1 VKSREND
8 KSTKRV
14 KATARLEGHDS
25 KPIAAVNRTPKKEL
39 AAEWV
44 ETKAIA
50 PWEDNPRRND
60 ANVQRVADSIRRF
73 GFGAPILARRENG
86 EIIAGH
92 TRLKAAVL
100 LGLDRV
106 PVRYLDLDPADA
118 RLLALAD
125 NRLGE
130 FSEWDEDKLSTLL
143 GELRQQGTDAAL
155 VAGWSD
161 AEIDSMLKAASGA
174 PVPTEFKEY
183 DESVA
188 EDVKTVSCPHCGG
201 TVPV

>member
-1 VKSREND
+1 M
-8 KSTKRV
+8 TKTKKTKTV
-14 KATARLEGHDS
+14 AQKTTQIVTESHAS
-25 KPIAAVNRTPKKEL
+25 KKEA

-44 ETKAIA
+44 ETSSLIEWAN
-50 PWEDNPRRND
+50 NPRVND
-60 ANVQRVADSIRRF
+60 LNVARVVESIKRF
-73 GFGAPILARRENG
+73 GFGAPILARRADS

-92 TRLKAAVL
+92 TRLKAAIQ

-118 RLLALAD
+118 HLLALAD
-125 NRLGE
+125 NKLHE
-130 FSEWDEDKLSTLL
+130 FSEWDHDKLLAQL
-143 GELRQQGTDAAL
+143 GDLRQQGTDAAL
-155 VAGWSD
+155 VAGFSD
-161 AEIDSMLKAASGA
+161 AEIDGLLKSAGDAVIPS
-174 PVPTEFKEY
+174 EFREY